1 VALHTLKKRAEFLR
15 VRGGARSATPAF
27 VMEAKPRPEDGPSAG
42 PRFGFTV
49 TKALGAAVIRNRIRR
64 RLKAAVAALA
74 EHCARAGHDYVLIA
88 RAPALKRPFSD
99 LKKDLERAFQGVHH
113 PSEPKRRARNR

>member
-1 VALHTLKKRAEFLR
+1 M
-15 VRGGARSATPAF
+15 RGGARYATPAF
-27 VMEAKPRPEDGPSAG
+27 VMEAKLRPEDGDPGAG

-49 TKALGAAVIRNRIRR
+49 TKALGAAVVRNRIRR
-64 RLKAAVAALA
+64 RLKAAVVELA
-74 EHCARAGHDYVLIA
+74 DHCARAGHDYVLIA